1 MTGALAVSGNASNM
15 VELEEHRRTTA
26 DTPTEVVGHF
36 ASPEFARG
44 ALVALEG
51 AGFDADHI
59 ILHVDG
65 ASVPSK
71 QGLVEAD
78 REATREVATTA
89 GMAAGLGAIAGA
101 AAGVVGGIVTGDIAT
116 GATIGAA
123 AAVGGGV
130 VGGLAGTYV
139 GLPVNED
146 AWTTYELDPAE
157 DHDLTVTVRVRDQG
171 EAVRARDVLRAAR
184 GGGPEA

>member
-1 MTGALAVSGNASNM
+1 MAEQQTM
-15 VELEEHRRTTA
+15 HE
-26 DTPTEVVGHF
+26 TPGEVVGRF
-36 ASPEFARG
+36 ATPEAARA
-44 ALVALEG
+44 ALVRIEG
-51 AGFDADHI
+51 LGIDADRI
-59 ILHVDG
+59 TLLVD
-65 ASVPSK
+65 ATSVPTK
-71 QGLVEAD
+71 AGLNQAD
-78 REATREVATTA
+78 SEATSDVATTA

-101 AAGVVGGIVTGDIAT
+101 AAGVVGGIVTGDVAT

-146 AWTTYELDPAE
+146 AWTTYELDPS
-157 DHDLTVTVRVRDQG
+157 DTHDLTITVRVRDHD
-171 EAVRARDVLRAAR
+171 EAVRTREAMRATP